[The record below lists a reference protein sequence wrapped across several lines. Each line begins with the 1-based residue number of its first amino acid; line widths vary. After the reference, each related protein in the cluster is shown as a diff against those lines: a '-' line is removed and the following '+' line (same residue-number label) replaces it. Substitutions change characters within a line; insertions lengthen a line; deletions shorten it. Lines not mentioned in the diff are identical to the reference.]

1 MDYFPTHSPLH
12 VTYIQLGVGVSLVVL
27 EEHVSYNDS
36 QSAYNPTT
44 NVIRKIQNKE
54 RIGKKIAIRVGELY
68 GWRFARTH
76 SCAAS
81 QLAVG
86 FIIIGPAPRNP
97 QLIRFALS
105 SCLKTLSS
113 RLNTKKGFRNFI
125 SRNPFYYVNA
135 MRRCR
140 LHSFVLLL
148 NDNLACCTVRELEDV
163 DALNRS
169 RNL

>member
-1 MDYFPTHSPLH
+1 MDYFSTHSPLH

-86 FIIIGPAPRNP
+86 FMI
-97 QLIRFALS
+97 
-105 SCLKTLSS
+105 
-113 RLNTKKGFRNFI
+113 
-125 SRNPFYYVNA
+125 
-135 MRRCR
+135 
-140 LHSFVLLL
+140 
-148 NDNLACCTVRELEDV
+148 
-163 DALNRS
+163 
-169 RNL
+169 